1 MYTLDTQSARKADT
15 SGANISEIGKYV
27 GTFTQAVD
35 VTASTG
41 TKGIAISFQSSA
53 GQKTRVSLYTKK
65 ANGEQLMGFDALMAI
80 MTCLGLR
87 NIAPKDGTFT
97 QWNNETRAE
106 ETKTGKVFPELCGKP
121 IGILLE
127 TEDYLKNDGGTGTRM
142 VLKSVF
148 QASTEL
154 TASEILDRKTSPEQL
169 AKMVLGLRHRPIR
182 GAKPANRSAPGS
194 TGAAGSGFDDMDSDI
209 PF

>member
-1 MYTLDTQSARKADT
+1 
-15 SGANISEIGKYV
+15 
-27 GTFTQAVD
+27 
-35 VTASTG
+35 
-41 TKGIAISFQSSA
+41 
-53 GQKTRVSLYTKK
+53 
-65 ANGEQLMGFDALMAI
+65 
-80 MTCLGLR
+80 
-87 NIAPKDGTFT
+87 
-97 QWNNETRAE
+97 
-106 ETKTGKVFPELCGKP
+106 
-121 IGILLE
+121 
-127 TEDYLKNDGGTGTRM
+127 M

-182 GAKPANRSAPGS
+182 GAKPANRSAPGA